1 MSSPSSDVPRRAAE
15 FATTMDPWRLE
26 ELVEVLSKQ
35 ASDLRSARRLV
46 ERRLP
51 ADQGTALL
59 DVLSSGE
66 FTTNL
71 LALDAACRTARQVRR
86 ELGRTG
92 TVWTGPPSRALATRS
107 TRAVVGELIARATES
122 LTLVTYASH
131 DVADLISDLDRARLD
146 RAVEVRII
154 LETRDDTPDRS
165 GPDPATALKHLPFAV
180 PVYRWPKEQ
189 RGAKG
194 GSMHVKCVI
203 RDRTDVLVTSANLTS
218 AAMERNMELGL
229 LAQGGRTPAV
239 IEQHFDDLIEGGVL
253 VRVSP

>member
-1 MSSPSSDVPRRAAE
+1 MNAPSADVARRAAAL
-15 FATTMDPWRLE
+15 ATTMDPQRLE
-26 ELVEVLSKQ
+26 ELVEALSEQ
-35 ASDLRSARRLV
+35 ALDLRSARRLV

-51 ADQGTALL
+51 AEQAAELL
-59 DVLSSGE
+59 DVLSVGE
-66 FTTNL
+66 LTSTL
-71 LALDAACRTARQVRR
+71 VALDAACRTARQVRR
-86 ELGRTG
+86 VLGRTG

-107 TRAVVGELIARATES
+107 TRAVVGELIGRATQS

-131 DVADLISDLDRARLD
+131 DVADLVSDLDHARLD
-146 RAVEVRII
+146 RGVGVRII

-165 GPDPATALKHLPFAV
+165 GPDPAAALKHLPFAV

-203 RDRTDVLVTSANLTS
+203 RDRADVLVTSANLTS

-229 LAQGGRTPAV
+229 LVQGGRTPAV